1 MGFQYIIAKVL
12 KYIYQK
18 WGCIFHFKLWVKSY
32 GNKKKQKPIW
42 QFDSKSLIPEK
53 NVQVIFKLNMW
64 YGVEKILSKGTTS
77 CVNSSIANYM
87 WKLWTYEVSRFITW
101 QKLRIFG
108 IAFKEFWDFLS
119 LWCNLHCCRMHEN
132 NQDKGKCSS
141 KSKHI
146 TWK

>member
-32 GNKKKQKPIW
+32 GNKKRQKPIW
-42 QFDSKSLIPEK
+42 QFDSKSLILEK

-77 CVNSSIANYM
+77 CV
-87 WKLWTYEVSRFITW
+87 WTLQSQIICESYEPMKF
-101 QKLRIFG
+101 
-108 IAFKEFWDFLS
+108 
-119 LWCNLHCCRMHEN
+119 
-132 NQDKGKCSS
+132 QDS
-141 KSKHI
+141 
-146 TWK
+146 